1 MSEKRLYT
9 CLVILICCALMARAE
24 GHRIFRAITASDGL
38 ADNSAQTLKCTKT
51 GRMTI
56 TTIGNINFYDGAN
69 FSHINT
75 EQEEKYQLQNYK
87 GHYHLYY
94 DAYHHLWLKGS
105 HNVVCVDLNTE
116 KSVTNMDSLFASMG
130 MKEKVY
136 DMFVDDSNTG
146 DVWLCGKDYVQDNKL
161 HKRFPVSTKLNLQ
174 DLMVDKAKNLYLFYD
189 DGSLVCFDIASGK
202 QRFQNRAYEGEAVEK
217 YSRSSVIKPYK
228 KGLFQIRNGE
238 KGAILLHYDLAARK
252 WSTVME
258 SEFHLNNMAIHEEV
272 LYIASEWGYFTY
284 NMNTRE
290 IVHEKVLTLSGGRA
304 LETDVN
310 AVEFDLQGGMW
321 IGTEKRGLLYGH
333 PLNAPFT
340 SLRWDNPETT
350 KYYALMD
357 GLQGI
362 KEFNGKKANV
372 LFIDSRR
379 WTWVGTSL
387 GLYLYK
393 SPQAEPVLLT
403 RRNGL
408 LNNVIHS
415 IIEDNMHNIWVSSSY
430 GITCLQIVDNQV
442 KYVTSFNESDNVPNE
457 TFIDGKVLKLEDGT
471 ICMQSLDHIVLF
483 NPADFSGL
491 LAQQP
496 MRMHPK
502 FTSMLV
508 NGTYVT
514 AGTEVNGSVILDK
527 AITRTKEINLNYDQN
542 TLSLT
547 FSALNFARPLQTYYR
562 VRIKELDDKWHTYS
576 YYSSGGLVDRKGL
589 LHLPLIGLRPGTYH
603 LEVLA
608 SNVPDKWVGEPYEWI
623 VNVYEPWWRSTAL
636 LAFLV
641 LAVLALVGVNLYQ
654 FNHNTRLR
662 AKRNSD
668 EGDMV
673 RRIMNFA
680 ERTEVYEKELISF
693 GLEERE
699 GSDLSP
705 EFMKMMIVVLPYIKE
720 KKGQFTIRE
729 LVDLTGSDIKE
740 FYKVLSAN
748 LYKNPRSLTLV
759 LRLQQV
765 QEQLRTTN
773 KSLEQISEE
782 CHFESPNGLISSFF
796 HFFKMTPREYRLSI

>member
-1 MSEKRLYT
+1 M
-9 CLVILICCALMARAE
+9 
-24 GHRIFRAITASDGL
+24 
-38 ADNSAQTLKCTKT
+38 
-51 GRMTI
+51 
-56 TTIGNINFYDGAN
+56 
-69 FSHINT
+69 
-75 EQEEKYQLQNYK
+75 
-87 GHYHLYY
+87 
-94 DAYHHLWLKGS
+94 
-105 HNVVCVDLNTE
+105 
-116 KSVTNMDSLFASMG
+116 
-130 MKEKVY
+130 
-136 DMFVDDSNTG
+136 
-146 DVWLCGKDYVQDNKL
+146 
-161 HKRFPVSTKLNLQ
+161 
-174 DLMVDKAKNLYLFYD
+174 
-189 DGSLVCFDIASGK
+189 
-202 QRFQNRAYEGEAVEK
+202 
-217 YSRSSVIKPYK
+217 
-228 KGLFQIRNGE
+228 
-238 KGAILLHYDLAARK
+238 
-252 WSTVME
+252 
-258 SEFHLNNMAIHEEV
+258 
-272 LYIASEWGYFTY
+272 
-284 NMNTRE
+284 
-290 IVHEKVLTLSGGRA
+290 
-304 LETDVN
+304 
-310 AVEFDLQGGMW
+310 
-321 IGTEKRGLLYGH
+321 
-333 PLNAPFT
+333 
-340 SLRWDNPETT
+340 
-350 KYYALMD
+350 
-357 GLQGI
+357 
-362 KEFNGKKANV
+362 
-372 LFIDSRR
+372 
-379 WTWVGTSL
+379 
-387 GLYLYK
+387 
-393 SPQAEPVLLT
+393 
-403 RRNGL
+403 
-408 LNNVIHS
+408 
-415 IIEDNMHNIWVSSSY
+415 
-430 GITCLQIVDNQV
+430 
-442 KYVTSFNESDNVPNE
+442 
-457 TFIDGKVLKLEDGT
+457 
-471 ICMQSLDHIVLF
+471 
-483 NPADFSGL
+483 
-491 LAQQP
+491 
-496 MRMHPK
+496 
-502 FTSMLV
+502 
-508 NGTYVT
+508 
-514 AGTEVNGSVILDK
+514 ILDK

-636 LAFLV
+636 LAFLI

-705 EFMKMMIVVLPYIKE
+705 EFMKMMIVVLPYIKD
-720 KKGQFTIRE
+720 KKGHFTIRE

>member
-1 MSEKRLYT
+1 
-9 CLVILICCALMARAE
+9 
-24 GHRIFRAITASDGL
+24 
-38 ADNSAQTLKCTKT
+38 
-51 GRMTI
+51 
-56 TTIGNINFYDGAN
+56 
-69 FSHINT
+69 
-75 EQEEKYQLQNYK
+75 
-87 GHYHLYY
+87 
-94 DAYHHLWLKGS
+94 
-105 HNVVCVDLNTE
+105 
-116 KSVTNMDSLFASMG
+116 
-130 MKEKVY
+130 
-136 DMFVDDSNTG
+136 
-146 DVWLCGKDYVQDNKL
+146 
-161 HKRFPVSTKLNLQ
+161 
-174 DLMVDKAKNLYLFYD
+174 
-189 DGSLVCFDIASGK
+189 
-202 QRFQNRAYEGEAVEK
+202 
-217 YSRSSVIKPYK
+217 
-228 KGLFQIRNGE
+228 
-238 KGAILLHYDLAARK
+238 
-252 WSTVME
+252 ME

-636 LAFLV
+636 LAFLI

-705 EFMKMMIVVLPYIKE
+705 EFMKMMIVVLPYIKD
-720 KKGQFTIRE
+720 KKGHFTIRE